1 MIVLQRA
8 LRHQKWLYFCSIGD
22 VGQALQDRRNGK
34 QEAKSGTWTFTRVRV
49 AGALAITG
57 QSHVLRPIV
66 GMDRLRY
73 LTRKV
78 FAAWDSAMI

>member
-1 MIVLQRA
+1 MVSKKQSPVLR
-8 LRHQKWLYFCSIGD
+8 
-22 VGQALQDRRNGK
+22 
-34 QEAKSGTWTFTRVRV
+34 TWAFTRARV

-57 QSHVLRPIV
+57 QSHVLRPIA

-78 FAAWDSAMI
+78 YAAWDSAMI